1 MARPEGAAQRAVR
14 GMSGISGGL
23 AVTLCRPPEDRLYTS
38 CLWPY
43 RFRRFAVGN
52 RCTEIDERALQRIM
66 IARMALF
73 LGGLFAALL
82 TPPFA
87 LSYFLSYGLP
97 SESPP
102 GWLAQLQDPLTNA
115 GLLDAGSTSTYDR
128 YGLLYLAAWILA
140 LVGLAGLLQRQW
152 PGYMPRVRRAWVVF
166 VTGLGLVALGIL
178 GDYGVSSDVVGGVGF
193 VMTGVGFLT
202 AAVGCGMLGWA
213 LSRDRAAS
221 SWKSLRVGAFGAISV
236 VGGMALVRHIPSGPG
251 LGFVGGALFLGA
263 AGLGVRRFG

>member
-1 MARPEGAAQRAVR
+1 
-14 GMSGISGGL
+14 
-23 AVTLCRPPEDRLYTS
+23 
-38 CLWPY
+38 
-43 RFRRFAVGN
+43 
-52 RCTEIDERALQRIM
+52 M
-66 IARMALF
+66 IARVALL

-87 LSYFLSYGLP
+87 LSYFLSYGEP
-97 SESPP
+97 NESPP

-128 YGLLYLAAWILA
+128 YGLLYLAASMLA

-152 PGYMPRVRRAWVVF
+152 PGYMPRVRRAWVVL

-178 GDYGVSSDVVGGVGF
+178 GDYGVPSDIVGGVGF
-193 VMTGVGFLT
+193 LMTGLGFLT

-221 SWKSLRVGAFGAISV
+221 SWTSLRVGAFGLISV
-236 VGGMALVRHIPSGPG
+236 VGGMALIGHIPSGPG
-251 LGFVGGALFLGA
+251 LGFVGGALFLGV
-263 AGLGVRRFG
+263 AGMGSPDVPGEGRLVSP